1 MTIGRRAVEALGA
14 DHTQWRALSGAMLK
28 NDLRSGWAM
37 DMLVSSGN
45 KGARV
50 PWFLIIMYG
59 LYGVGVAIVSV
70 AIPALFLASLLTLS
84 MVGMFVAMAVI
95 LDFQSV
101 VISPNDYPILAH
113 QPVSSRTYFTAKLT
127 TVLLYVGA
135 IGALAGGPATLTY
148 LLKYGPLVAAAW
160 VAALA
165 GAIVWI
171 ALAMIFIYAAILHL
185 VRPDRLRRVL
195 SYVQIV
201 FITVVFAMPFVFL
214 ELTDARDWLGAIEID
229 QWPAAILLPPGWFAS
244 LLPLAAGNWSVTG
257 VLAVLTAVLTTAALI
272 RYGGRRLSLSY
283 AERLGALVAVSEA
296 KSRRRTR
303 PRGPGKGWFSP
314 ELRVIMALVR
324 AQFRH
329 DMKFRMG
336 VLAMLPFTVFYIFI
350 ALREGPLPDP
360 FVESGFGPAGL
371 GPIHF
376 AVFFMPPM
384 LLMEL
389 FRSDSFRASWV
400 FFSAPVELTK
410 LITRT
415 GLCVTVFFVLPY
427 LVVVAAIF
435 VWAFENVWH
444 ALGHA
449 TFLGLL
455 SHIGMQF
462 LLLRM
467 PRPPFSQPP
476 SLAQTSRGFFGVFF
490 FLSWMT
496 ATVILPLVIWV
507 VYAEPAR
514 TIAAIAL
521 LAGVSVVLPA
531 VVARRIRPRVRQL
544 EFGG

>member
-1 MTIGRRAVEALGA
+1 
-14 DHTQWRALSGAMLK
+14 MLK

-37 DMLVSSGN
+37 DMSTSSRE
-45 KGARV
+45 KGTGV
-50 PWFLIIMYG
+50 PWFLVIMYG
-59 LYGVGVAIVSV
+59 LYGVGVAIVSA
-70 AIPALFLASLLTLS
+70 AIPALFLAGLLTLS
-84 MVGMFVAMAVI
+84 MVGMLVAMAII

-113 QPVSSRTYFTAKLT
+113 QPVSSRTYFAAKLT
-127 TVLLYVGA
+127 TVLVYVGT
-135 IGALAGGPATLTY
+135 IGALTGGPATLAY
-148 LLKYGPLVAAAW
+148 LVKFGPLVAAAW

-214 ELTDARDWLGAIEID
+214 ELTDAMEWLGAIEID
-229 QWPAAILLPPGWFAS
+229 RWPVAILLPPGWFAS
-244 LLPLAAGNWSVTG
+244 LLPLAAGSWNVTG
-257 VLAVLTAVLTTAALI
+257 VLAVLTAAFTTAALI
-272 RYGGRRLSLSY
+272 RYGGGRLSLSY
-283 AERLGALVAVSEA
+283 AERLGALVAATDA
-296 KSRRRTR
+296 KRRRRTR
-303 PRGPGKGWFSP
+303 PGGPGKGWFSP
-314 ELRVIMALVR
+314 ELRAIMTLVR

-329 DMKFRMG
+329 DMKFRMV
-336 VLAMLPFTVFYIFI
+336 VLAILPLTVFYVFI
-350 ALREGPLPDP
+350 ALLEGPLPDP
-360 FVESGFGPAGL
+360 FVEGGSGAAGL

-376 AVFFMPPM
+376 SVIFMPPM

-389 FRSDSFRASWV
+389 FRSDSFRASWI
-400 FFSAPVELTK
+400 FFSAPVELAK

-449 TFLGLL
+449 SVLGLVP
-455 SHIGMQF
+455 HIEIQLF
-462 LLLRM
+462 LLIL
-467 PRPPFSQPP
+467 PRLPFSQPP
-476 SLAQTSRGFFGVFF
+476 SLAQMSGWIFGGLFFIA
-490 FLSWMT
+490 WMT
-496 ATVILPLVIWV
+496 ATVILPLVLWM

-521 LAGVSVVLPA
+521 LACVSVVLPT
-531 VVARRIRPRVRQL
+531 VVARHIGPRVRQL

>member
-1 MTIGRRAVEALGA
+1 MTIVRRAVEALDV

-37 DMLVSSGN
+37 DMSVSSGN

-59 LYGVGVAIVSV
+59 LYGVGVAIVSA
-70 AIPALFLASLLTLS
+70 AIPALFLAGLFTLS
-84 MVGMFVAMAVI
+84 MVGMLVAMAII

-113 QPVSSRTYFTAKLT
+113 QPVSSRTYFAAKLT

-135 IGALAGGPATLTY
+135 IGALAGGPATLAY
-148 LLKYGPLVAAAW
+148 LVKFGPLVAAAW
-160 VAALA
+160 VAAMA
-165 GAIVWI
+165 AAIVWI
-171 ALAMIFIYAAILHL
+171 ALATIFIYGAILHL

-195 SYVQIV
+195 SYVQIA
-201 FITVVFAMPFVFL
+201 FTTVVFAMPFFFL
-214 ELTDARDWLGAIEID
+214 ELTDTMDWLGAIEID
-229 QWPAAILLPPGWFAS
+229 RWPAAILLPPGWFAS

-257 VLAVLTAVLTTAALI
+257 VLAVLTAAVTTVALI
-272 RYGGRRLSLSY
+272 RYGGGRLSLSY

-296 KSRRRTR
+296 RRRPRTR
-303 PRGPGKGWFSP
+303 PAGPGKGWLSP
-314 ELRVIMALVR
+314 ELRVIMVLVR

-329 DMKFRMG
+329 DMKFRMA
-336 VLAMLPFTVFYIFI
+336 VLAMLPLTVFYVFI

-360 FVESGFGPAGL
+360 FVEIGFGPDGL
-371 GPIHF
+371 SPIHF
-376 AVFFMPPM
+376 AVFMMPPM

-400 FFSAPVELTK
+400 FFSAPVDLAR

-449 TFLGLL
+449 SFLGLL
-455 SHIGMQF
+455 SHVGMQL

-476 SLAQTSRGFFGVFF
+476 SLAQTSAWIFGVFF

-496 ATVILPLVIWV
+496 ATVILPLVLRV

-521 LAGVSVVLPA
+521 LACVSVVLPA
-531 VVARRIRPRVRQL
+531 VVARRIRPRVREL
-544 EFGG
+544 EYGG

>member
-1 MTIGRRAVEALGA
+1 MTIVRRAVEALGA

-37 DMLVSSGN
+37 DMSTSSRK
-45 KGARV
+45 KGTGV
-50 PWFLIIMYG
+50 PWFLVVMYG
-59 LYGVGVAIVSV
+59 LYGVGVAIVSA
-70 AIPALFLASLLTLS
+70 AISALFLAGLLTLS
-84 MVGMFVAMAVI
+84 MVGMLVAMAII

-101 VISPNDYPILAH
+101 VISPKDCPILAH
-113 QPVSSRTYFTAKLT
+113 QPVSSRTYFAAKLT

-135 IGALAGGPATLTY
+135 IGALTGGPATLAY
-148 LLKYGPLVAAAW
+148 LVKFGPLVAAAW

-244 LLPLAAGNWSVTG
+244 LPSTGRGKLERDGRSGRPDRRPHDRRPYPLRRPQ
-257 VLAVLTAVLTTAALI
+257 AVAFLRRAP
-272 RYGGRRLSLSY
+272 RSPRGRERGQKPPPDT
-283 AERLGALVAVSEA
+283 AER
-296 KSRRRTR
+296 
-303 PRGPGKGWFSP
+303 PRQG
-314 ELRVIMALVR
+314 L
-324 AQFRH
+324 
-329 DMKFRMG
+329 

-371 GPIHF
+371 GPTHF

-389 FRSDSFRASWV
+389 FRSDSFRASWI
-400 FFSAPVELTK
+400 FFSAPVKLAK

-449 TFLGLL
+449 SVLGLL
-455 SHIGMQF
+455 AHIGMQL

-476 SLAQTSRGFFGVFF
+476 SLAQTSGWIFGGLFFIA
-490 FLSWMT
+490 WMT
-496 ATVILPLVIWV
+496 ATVILPLVLWM

-521 LAGVSVVLPA
+521 LAYVSVVLPT
-531 VVARRIRPRVRQL
+531 VVARRIGPRVRQL